1 MKPHTIKQ
9 RLLAVKQLLL
19 AVALLLSSVNF
30 AQAALITTDFSALSG
45 NQGTVDVQLNL
56 AAGEAIEGF
65 SLYFAEDQFS
75 DLSIVFSPANW
86 DSLVFQPDVLLG
98 PGLFD
103 SFNPAGLISGTARI
117 AFTFIGSSAL
127 PALNYDLY
135 NADFQVL
142 ASGTATEVSASV
154 PESSSLLLI
163 LCGLFAIAL
172 HRRLQTTRKRFHQP
186 AVTQLISH

>member
-1 MKPHTIKQ
+1 MKPLTI
-9 RLLAVKQLLL
+9 KQLLL
-19 AVALLLSSVNF
+19 AFALLWSSINL
-30 AQAALITTDFSALSG
+30 AQAALITTDFSALTG

-75 DLSIVFSPANW
+75 DISIVFSPTNW
-86 DSLVFQPDVLLG
+86 DSLVFQPDALLG

-103 SFNPAGLISGTARI
+103 SFNLAGLVSGSARI

-135 NADFQVL
+135 NADFQIVS
-142 ASGTATEVSASV
+142 SGTATEVSASV
-154 PESSSLLLI
+154 PESSSLLLM

-172 HRRLQTTRKRFHQP
+172 HRRLHVARNRFHQH
-186 AVTQLISH
+186 AVARLISH